1 MAVSVAEG
9 IEFLHDN
16 GVMHRDIKS
25 DNLLLDDS
33 FNLKL
38 GDFGV
43 STVLQRSAMANA
55 PTGTIGYCAPEVMKE
70 DEDYDLSCDIFSFGV
85 VLWELLNALPNPFFV
100 SPVEAYI
107 TSMEGNK
114 HIENLEFPIST
125 PEGYVQLTKD
135 CLRYNKSERPD
146 ASDVVTRLKALRT
159 NL

>member
-1 MAVSVAEG
+1 MAISVAEG

-43 STVLQRSAMANA
+43 STVLQRSATANA

-70 DEDYDLSCDIFSFGV
+70 DADYDLSCDIFSFGV
-85 VLWELLNALPNPFFV
+85 VLWELLNALPNPFYV
-100 SPVEAYI
+100 SPVESYI
-107 TSMEGNK
+107 TSMQDNK
-114 HIENLEFPIST
+114 HIAALQFPEST
-125 PEGYVQLTKD
+125 PPDYVQLTKD
-135 CLRYNKSERPD
+135 CLRYNKDERPD
-146 ASDVVTRLKALRT
+146 ASDLVTRLKSLRT
-159 NL
+159 P